1 MARQADC
8 GRDRL
13 QTLPRHWNG
22 VERQTQDILVG
33 VSLCVC
39 VSVSVCVCVC
49 QWVAACLSRTLRL
62 PVCLSMCVFLAAS
75 QLYALFGSASTCHTA
90 TLSFMAPLLPPPH
103 PTAWRHAIKFKIVT
117 FDCQLRLL
125 TNIAMIVAMTCGLEC
140 NAISWKTLLMGI
152 LYCAAF
158 LPCK

>member
-33 VSLCVC
+33 VSLY
-39 VSVSVCVCVC
+39 VCVCVP
-49 QWVAACLSRTLRL
+49 VSGCLSISLAVS
-62 PVCLSMCVFLAAS
+62 VCLSVYVCFPGC
-75 QLYALFGSASTCHTA
+75 FSTLRVVWQRLNMPHSDVVLHGVSC
-90 TLSFMAPLLPPPH
+90 LPFSPPFPLPPASCH
-103 PTAWRHAIKFKIVT
+103 GIKFKIVT

-140 NAISWKTLLMGI
+140 NDISWRIHFIVQINKNS
-152 LYCAAF
+152 
-158 LPCK
+158 K